1 MGELRPGKLI
11 GSFELQRQL
20 QTSTTGAVWLVQDYD
35 VKRQADQSELQFL
48 PDFIVRDECAMQKL
62 KNEIGR
68 RTALKHP
75 NILRVLNLVENNGNV
90 AIQVEHV
97 DGGQSLSDLRF
108 TRPNRVFEVGDLEKW
123 VKELCEA
130 LEYAHK
136 EIGLICDS
144 VCPHNLIV
152 DRAGNLK
159 LRDFGISN
167 CIGDA
172 ICSSTPTWDVSETLA
187 YKSPQCLA
195 GEEPAISD
203 DIYSLG
209 ATIFE
214 LLTSKPPFYGENSI
228 ARVNAEIPPSMT
240 DKRVELGI
248 AGGTIPGNWENTV
261 AACLA
266 KDPLQRPKSAIEV
279 KVRLQKLRS
288 QSDFP
293 HASTLKPTPP
303 VASQI
308 TPKPWITGAG
318 ILSILVGAAAVG
330 MFSLHRLT
338 ERHLAKENPASLVEG
353 SPELNR
359 EPASKPSP
367 SPLPQ
372 ISSGASPVSAASPT
386 TAPEA
391 ASKMS
396 PAAPPQPGATGAPEP
411 GDATPPQ
418 VSATQAAEAGAKAES
433 ESVAAPETSPKAGSE
448 AVAANASEGSPTPA
462 QNVAAESGPAGV
474 PSRQEPSVH
483 DEQESV
489 SRAPNLVSEQ
499 NIDATRAAVIKRIQA
514 LPAATIEKKA
524 GLIEK
529 MYKARSI
536 ERLTVVPFDAGR
548 TALRKAAAEEIVKLF
563 ERPEIQN
570 KLSDP
575 TTILVV
581 AGYADFGGREDIN
594 LHISQERAENVS
606 KILREQ
612 AKVSNALQTVG
623 MGGTELLDSTRPD
636 QNRAVEVWAVV
647 PL

>member
-35 VKRQADQSELQFL
+35 VERQAEQSELQFL
-48 PDFIVRDECAMQKL
+48 PDLIVRDQCAMQKL

-75 NILRVLNLVENNGNV
+75 NILRVLNLIENNGGV
-90 AIQVEHV
+90 AIQTEHV
-97 DGGQSLSDLRF
+97 DGGQSLSDLRL
-108 TRPNRVFEVGDLEKW
+108 TRPNRVFEVEDLEKW

-152 DRAGNLK
+152 DPAGNLK

-172 ICSSTPTWDVSETLA
+172 MCSSSSTWDVSETLV

-214 LLTSKPPFYGENSI
+214 LLASKAPFFGEDSI

-240 DKRVELGI
+240 DRRVELGI
-248 AGGTIPGNWENTV
+248 AGGTIPGNWEKTV

-279 KVRLQKLRS
+279 KVRLQKLSS

-293 HASTLKPTPP
+293 YASTLKPTPP

-318 ILSILVGAAAVG
+318 ILSILAGASAIG
-330 MFSLHRLT
+330 FFSLHRLT
-338 ERHLAKENPASLVEG
+338 ESHLAKESSASLAES
-353 SPELNR
+353 SPEFNR
-359 EPASKPSP
+359 VSASKPSP

-372 ISSGASPVSAASPT
+372 ISSGASPAASAASPT

-396 PAAPPQPGATGAPEP
+396 PVAPAQPGATVAPEL
-411 GDATPPQ
+411 GDATPLP
-418 VSATQAAEAGAKAES
+418 VSATQAAEAGGRAES
-433 ESVAAPETSPKAGSE
+433 ESVAAPETSPK
-448 AVAANASEGSPTPA
+448 PL
-462 QNVAAESGPAGV
+462 
-474 PSRQEPSVH
+474 VH
-483 DEQESV
+483 DEPESV

-499 NIDATRAAVIKRIQA
+499 NIDATRAAVIKRIEA
-514 LPAATIEKKA
+514 LPAATTEKKTS
-524 GLIEK
+524 LIEK

-536 ERLTVVPFDAGR
+536 ERLAVVPFDAGR

-563 ERPEIQN
+563 EQPEVQN

-581 AGYADFGGREDIN
+581 AGYADLGGRKDIN
-594 LHISQERAENVS
+594 LHISQQRAENVS

-623 MGGTELLDSTRPD
+623 MGGTELLDGTRRD

>member
-20 QTSTTGAVWLVQDYD
+20 QTSTAGAVWLVQDYD
-35 VKRQADQSELQFL
+35 VKRQANQSELQFL
-48 PDFIVRDECAMQKL
+48 PDFIVRDKCAMQKL

-75 NILRVLNLVENNGNV
+75 NILRVLSLIENNGGV

-97 DGGQSLSDLRF
+97 DGGQSLSDLRL
-108 TRPNRVFEVGDLEKW
+108 TRPNQVFEVEDLDKW

-172 ICSSTPTWDVSETLA
+172 MCSSSSTWDVSETLA

-195 GEEPAISD
+195 GEEPAISG

-214 LLTSKPPFYGENSI
+214 LLTSKAPFFGEDSI

-240 DKRVELGI
+240 DRRVELGI
-248 AGGTIPGNWENTV
+248 AGGTIPGNWEKTV

-279 KVRLQKLRS
+279 KVRLQKLS
-288 QSDFP
+288 SESDFP
-293 HASTLKPTPP
+293 YASTLKPTPP
-303 VASQI
+303 AASQI

-318 ILSILVGAAAVG
+318 ILSILAGATAVG
-330 MFSLHRLT
+330 FFSLLRLT
-338 ERHLAKENPASLVEG
+338 EPHLAKESSASLVEG
-353 SPELNR
+353 SPELNGVS
-359 EPASKPSP
+359 ASKPSP

-372 ISSGASPVSAASPT
+372 ISSGAPSAVSAASPT

-391 ASKMS
+391 ASAAASKMS
-396 PAAPPQPGATGAPEP
+396 PAAPPQPDATVAPEL
-411 GDATPPQ
+411 GDPTPPP
-418 VSATQAAEAGAKAES
+418 VSATQAAEASARAES
-433 ESVAAPETSPKAGSE
+433 ESLAVPETSPKPLVHE
-448 AVAANASEGSPTPA
+448 
-462 QNVAAESGPAGV
+462 
-474 PSRQEPSVH
+474 EP
-483 DEQESV
+483 ESV

-499 NIDATRAAVIKRIQA
+499 NIDATRAAVIKRIEA
-514 LPAATIEKKA
+514 LPAATTEKKT

-536 ERLTVVPFDAGR
+536 ERLAVVPFDAGR

-563 ERPEIQN
+563 EQPEVQN

-581 AGYADFGGREDIN
+581 AGYADLGGREDIN
-594 LHISQERAENVS
+594 LHISQQRAENVS